1 MPLTPPFR
9 EIPKTA
15 AEWERYFR
23 QVNLTAGDV
32 GETQIAD
39 NSVTN
44 AKLRNS
50 VGTSV
55 IGQASSSTT
64 DPADIVATADNQ
76 LLMRRSS
83 ALQWDTLGDSDIPA
97 AIARDS
103 EVTAAVAA
111 EATARDAAIA
121 AKFATGTFTGTLTGV
136 SGTATGTL
144 RYDISGQIASLYI
157 PAITDTSNA
166 TTMTITGA
174 PAAIFPTRAQVSL
187 AIVKDNGTD
196 QLGMVQIETSGVLT
210 FSADVAGAAFTN
222 TGSKGVGLQTLA
234 YMLS

>member
-9 EIPKTA
+9 EVPRTA

-44 AKLRNS
+44 TKLRNS

-64 DPADIVATADNQ
+64 DPADIVATADDQ
-76 LLMRRSS
+76 ILMRRSS
-83 ALQWDTLGDSDIPA
+83 ALAWTTLVDSDIPST
-97 AIARDS
+97 IARDS
-103 EVTAAVAA
+103 EVTTAVAA
-111 EATARDAAIA
+111 EATARDAAIS

-144 RYDISGQIASLYI
+144 RYDISGQIVSLYI
-157 PAITDTSNA
+157 PAIADTSNA
-166 TTMTITGA
+166 TTMTITGG
-174 PAAIFPTRAQVSL
+174 PSAIQPTRAQVCP
-187 AIVKDNGTD
+187 AVVKDSGTD
-196 QLGMVQIETSGVLT
+196 QLGLVQVETSGVLT
-210 FSADVAGAAFTN
+210 FSSDVAGAAFTN
-222 TGSKGVGLQTLA
+222 TGSKGVNLQTIT

>member
-174 PAAIFPTRAQVSL
+174 PAAMFPTRAQVSL

-210 FSADVAGAAFTN
+210 FFADVAGAAFTN
-222 TGSKGVGLQTLA
+222 TGSKGVRLQTLA

>member
-9 EIPKTA
+9 EVPRTA
-15 AEWERYFR
+15 ADWERWFR
-23 QVNLTAGDV
+23 QATLTAGDV

-55 IGQASSSTT
+55 IGQASSSTA

-83 ALQWDTLGDSDIPA
+83 ALQWDTLEDTDIPA
-97 AIARDS
+97 TIARDS
-103 EVTAAVAA
+103 EVTAAVAV
-111 EATARDAAIA
+111 EATARDAAIS
-121 AKFATGTFTGTLTGV
+121 AKFASGTFTGTLTGV

-144 RYDISGQIASLYI
+144 RYEIAGEICSLYI
-157 PAITDTSNA
+157 PAIADTSNA
-166 TTMTITGA
+166 TTMTITGGPSA
-174 PAAIFPTRAQVSL
+174 MFPARAQVSP
-187 AIVKDNGTD
+187 AIVRDDGTD
-196 QLGMVQIETSGVLT
+196 QLGLVQVETSGVLT
-210 FSADVAGAAFTN
+210 FFSDVAGAAFTN
-222 TGSKGVGLQTLA
+222 IGSKGVGLQTVTYL
-234 YMLS
+234 LS